1 MAALMAAPGLDLDK
15 DQGSLLLGDDIDLP
29 QLGPIISGNK
39 PIALPGKILAG
50 KRLPLLP
57 DGDVSRLFYFSEQS
71 RTGLK
76 L

>member
-1 MAALMAAPGLDLDK
+1 
-15 DQGSLLLGDDIDLP
+15 
-29 QLGPIISGNK
+29 
-39 PIALPGKILAG
+39 LAG
-50 KRLPLLP
+50 KGLPLLP